1 MQTAIAPRGDARTFL
16 THFVGGGL
24 DDERYVIQRFVS
36 RANGDIVPVHA
47 EEPGRKGRRRARGTI
62 VPLKAVEK
70 MRPARDEIIIATG
83 VTGLERDEVDL
94 YLSHRLRLAGCELP
108 LFEPPAVEALFQG
121 TRGLP
126 RQINRIAHYALS
138 AAALDNARTVNAGH
152 LQNAL
157 DELRP

>member
-1 MQTAIAPRGDARTFL
+1 MQTAITPRGDAQTFL

-47 EEPGRKGRRRARGTI
+47 GEHGRKGRRRARGAI

-83 VTGLERDEVDL
+83 VKR
-94 YLSHRLRLAGCELP
+94 
-108 LFEPPAVEALFQG
+108 
-121 TRGLP
+121 RGSGVQIWGWRAMGIFTDR
-126 RQINRIAHYALS
+126 RQK
-138 AAALDNARTVNAGH
+138 G
-152 LQNAL
+152 
-157 DELRP
+157 